1 MKYSKN
7 IIKSAFSLECSY
19 SEEMLKGLCQSI
31 TAHAIV
37 LAEKDIIPIN
47 KRNDEGRGLVV
58 FNSSGFIEI
67 AMYKSNK
74 ATIGGASKLMG
85 LKMMDSV
92 TIQFYDN

>member
-37 LAEKDIIPIN
+37 LAENDIIPIN
-47 KRNDEGRGLVV
+47 KRKKI
-58 FNSSGFIEI
+58 FIELKKLLKF
-67 AMYKSNK
+67 AYKK
-74 ATIGGASKLMG
+74 
-85 LKMMDSV
+85 
-92 TIQFYDN
+92 IQIDNSRFIHKFR